1 MLTVTLRYTRR
12 LGMVTRASLEYCFPQ
27 KPTST
32 NRSVP
37 IHVRPKPCPFQST
50 SVPIHVRLIHIRP
63 NPCPS
68 QSLSISIHVSINPF
82 TSESMS
88 ISILVRPIFPNLVSL
103 DQIIPFSALSSR
115 WNLLLFSRTEPFS
128 EFKATSS

>member
-12 LGMVTRASLEYCFPQ
+12 LGMVTRASQEYCSPQ

-68 QSLSISIHVSINPF
+68 QSLSVPYSQILSVSIKSF
-82 TSESMS
+82 RFQH
-88 ISILVRPIFPNLVSL
+88 LVHDGTYFCFPEQNLFLNLRQPLLKIVLGFCHLLATHRPYVHH
-103 DQIIPFSALSSR
+103 
-115 WNLLLFSRTEPFS
+115 
-128 EFKATSS
+128 